1 MVGCVYP
8 FFNIRGV
15 EMFPAVYIKRIKE
28 YEHTNNKNILEL
40 FSSISINN
48 LLELFNAFYNWD
60 EEKSCEFLDNS
71 FEKGIGL
78 YEIYIELKN
87 ALLGYKDINN
97 ESCREVDEE
106 DEEREDLTQYKYLSD
121 WYLKVGTQLMSMGLT
136 YTEFW
141 NLSTAEM
148 YTVYEA
154 FQTKYINDIN
164 KQIELDYIAASMQAA
179 AVWGKPLSEAPKISL
194 KKPEETIIHTD
205 KYGDLSLDVYK
216 SVKAL
221 EKLGGG
227 LRDE

>member
-1 MVGCVYP
+1 
-8 FFNIRGV
+8 
-15 EMFPAVYIKRIKE
+15 MFPAVYIKSIKE
-28 YEHTNNKNILEL
+28 YEHIHNKNILEL

-48 LLELFNAFYNWD
+48 MIELFNAFYQWD
-60 EEKSCEFLDNS
+60 EEKACEFLDES
-71 FEKGIGL
+71 FEKGVGI
-78 YEIYIELKN
+78 YEIYLELKN
-87 ALLGYKDINN
+87 ALLGYTDINN
-97 ESCREVDEE
+97 ESSKEADEE
-106 DEEREDLTQYKYLSD
+106 DAERDDLTQYKFLSD

-154 FQTKYINDIN
+154 FQNKFINEFN
-164 KQIELDYIAASMQAA
+164 RQMEIEYIAASMQAA
-179 AVWGKPLSEAPKISL
+179 AVWGKPLHEAPKITL
-194 KKPEETIIHTD
+194 KKPEETIISTE

-227 LRDE
+227 ISNEH